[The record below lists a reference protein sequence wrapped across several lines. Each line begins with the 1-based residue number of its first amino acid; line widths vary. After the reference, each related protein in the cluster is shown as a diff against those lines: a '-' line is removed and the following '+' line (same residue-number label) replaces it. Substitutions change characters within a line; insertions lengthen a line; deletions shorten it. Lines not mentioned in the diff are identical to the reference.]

1 MDAIRLRILLWCVV
15 ASLTSTA
22 GSSAQP
28 ILHVDARSA
37 PGGNGA
43 SWGTAYRDLQD
54 ALDHARIDP
63 SVHEIW
69 VAGGKYKPD
78 RDTADRAATFALVS
92 NVGVFGGFLG
102 DELSRSERH
111 HRTSETILSGDIGI
125 SSDPSDNSK
134 AVVSALPGITNT
146 CIENVTVLDG
156 NGTWGSGLDIH
167 SSVSDIS
174 VIGCWF
180 RTNLSVW
187 GGAVLIGGAESCSV
201 IDCDFDSNTAS
212 HGGGLYLNNIATTTE
227 ITSCRFYNNYARGFG
242 GAVANSSSHPI
253 FRNCTFVNNRADREG
268 GALSNSGGDALFV
281 SCILWENA
289 PTPIRDQESVTTIT
303 YSCIAGGWPGQ
314 GNFSADPKL
323 VDPANG
329 DLRLAPNSP
338 CIDSGDNDGVPPDQT
353 LDLDFNP
360 RLADDTGTP
369 DTGRGT
375 APIVDLGCYE
385 FQNTSFALL
394 DPMPGEAGRVNRL
407 SAIGATPGATI
418 WFAFGRAD
426 GTTNVPGCPG
436 LVVHIALPRVLGNAI
451 ANGDGIVT
459 INRFVPESARGTEI
473 IFQGVD
479 QQRCVTTH
487 PLRTTFE

>member
-1 MDAIRLRILLWCVV
+1 MSIL
-15 ASLTSTA
+15 
-22 GSSAQP
+22 AQ
-28 ILHVDARSA
+28 RSIA
-37 PGGNGA
+37 NANG
-43 SWGTAYRDLQD
+43 SWGAIHIHGRSQRITVEGCRFIQNISLYGGGLLSD
-54 ALDHARIDP
+54 AA
-63 SVHEIW
+63 
-69 VAGGKYKPD
+69 
-78 RDTADRAATFALVS
+78 
-92 NVGVFGGFLG
+92 
-102 DELSRSERH
+102 
-111 HRTSETILSGDIGI
+111 
-125 SSDPSDNSK
+125 
-134 AVVSALPGITNT
+134 
-146 CIENVTVLDG
+146 
-156 NGTWGSGLDIH
+156 GLDSI
-167 SSVSDIS
+167 
-174 VIGCWF
+174 
-180 RTNLSVW
+180 
-187 GGAVLIGGAESCSV
+187 
-201 IDCDFDSNTAS
+201 IDCDFESNTAN
-212 HGGGLYLNNIATTTE
+212 HGGGLYLNNIDTTTE
-227 ITSCRFYNNYARGFG
+227 IVNCRFYSNHALGFG
-242 GAVANSSSHPI
+242 GGIANSSSHPV
-253 FRNCTFVNNRADREG
+253 FRNCTFINNRADREG
-268 GALSNSGGDALFV
+268 GALSNSGGDALLV

-329 DLRLAPNSP
+329 DLRLAPKSP

-360 RLADDTGTP
+360 RLADDAGTP

-418 WFAFGRAD
+418 WFASGRAD

-436 LVVHIALPRVLGNAI
+436 LVVHIASPRVLGNAI
-451 ANGDGIVT
+451 ANADGIVT